1 MEHVIHQQNNN
12 LHHIKEE
19 EPMKKYIIDRFEDIY
34 AVCEK
39 EDKSFINIP
48 KSILPEYIKEGDC
61 IIQKEDGTFSV
72 DVSERLE
79 REHRI
84 REKMNH
90 LFE

>member
-1 MEHVIHQQNNN
+1 
-12 LHHIKEE
+12 
-19 EPMKKYIIDRFEDIY
+19 MKKYIIDRFEDIY

-39 EDKSFINIP
+39 EDKSFIHIL
-48 KSILPEYIKEGDC
+48 KSKLPECIKEGDC
-61 IIQKEDGTFSV
+61 IIQKEDGTFSI
-72 DVSERLE
+72 DVNERLE